1 MIITRKHLSRRTFLR
16 GAGAVI
22 GLPLLDAMLPA
33 MGWAHGAARQ
43 PATRLCYVYVPNG
56 MVMQNWKP
64 AREGKDYEL
73 PLILRPL
80 EPFRE
85 HLLVLSRLMCHNANA
100 LGDGP
105 GDHARASASF
115 LTGTHP
121 RESGSDIRAGV
132 SVDQVAAQAL
142 GGQTRLASLELG
154 LEDTRMVGL
163 CDAKYSCAYTSSISW
178 RTPTTPLPPLT
189 NPRHVFERLFG
200 NIDTSLSPAAA
211 ARRARYR
218 QSILDGA
225 IDETRR
231 LTGALGPADRR
242 KLDEYLA
249 SIRDVEQ
256 SIARLEQRADSG
268 LNPADLGMERPAGTP
283 ADYAEHSR
291 LMYQLQALAFQAD
304 ITRVSTLMVGR
315 ESSIRS
321 YDQLGIPE
329 SHHQLSH
336 HRNDPATLAKLT
348 RIQTY
353 HMSFF
358 AQFIERLRSTPDGD
372 ASLLDRSMIVY
383 GAGISDSNRHI
394 HENLPALVLGKG
406 NGALRTG
413 RHIDYRRDTPVTNL
427 HLALLDRLGVRPGR
441 LGDSTGL
448 LEI

>member
-16 GAGAVI
+16 SASAII
-22 GLPLLDAMLPA
+22 GLPLLDAMIPA
-33 MGWAHGAARQ
+33 LGWARVANK
-43 PATRLCYVYVPNG
+43 PPPLRLCYVYVPNG
-56 MVMQNWKP
+56 MVMKNWTP
-64 AREGKDYEL
+64 TTQGKDFEL
-73 PLILRPL
+73 PSILKPL
-80 EPFRE
+80 EKFRE
-85 HLLVLSRLMCHNANA
+85 QTLVLSNLICHNANA

-115 LTGTHP
+115 LTGAHP
-121 RESGSDIRAGV
+121 RESGSDIHAGV
-132 SVDQVAAQAL
+132 SADQVAAEAV
-142 GGQTRLASLELG
+142 GDQTRLRSLELG

-178 RTPTTPLPPLT
+178 RTPTTPLAPLA

-200 NIDTSLSPAAA
+200 NVDPTLDPSTV

-225 IDETRR
+225 VEETQR
-231 LTGALGPADRR
+231 LSSSVGPADRR
-242 KLDEYLA
+242 KIEEYLS
-249 SIRDVEQ
+249 SIREVER
-256 SIARLEQRADSG
+256 SIQRFQQDGPSPGSG
-268 LNPADLGMERPAGTP
+268 VERPSGTP
-283 ADYAEHSR
+283 ADYAEHTK
-291 LMYQLQALAFQAD
+291 LMFDLLALALQADL
-304 ITRVSTLMVGR
+304 TRISTLMVGR

-321 YDQLGIPE
+321 YDQIGIPE

-348 RIQTY
+348 KIQTY
-353 HMSFF
+353 HMGFF
-358 AQFIERLRSTPDGD
+358 AQFIDKLQSTKEGD

-394 HENLPALVLGKG
+394 HENLPVLVVGKG
-406 NGALRTG
+406 NGSLKTG
-413 RHIDYRRDTPVTNL
+413 RHIDYGKNTPVTNL
-427 HLALLDRLGVRPGR
+427 HLALLDRLNVRPGR

>member
-22 GLPLLDAMLPA
+22 GLPLLDAMVPA
-33 MGWAHGAARQ
+33 LGWAQGSAR
-43 PATRLCYVYVPNG
+43 PAPTRLCYVYVPNG
-56 MVMQNWKP
+56 MVMQNWTP
-64 AREGKDYEL
+64 AVTGRDFAL
-73 PLILRPL
+73 TPILRPL
-80 EPFRE
+80 ERFKDQT
-85 HLLVLSRLMCHNANA
+85 LVVSNLMCHNANA

-115 LTGTHP
+115 LTGAHP
-121 RESGSDIRAGV
+121 RESGSDIFAGV
-132 SVDQVAAQAL
+132 SADQVAAQAI
-142 GGQTRLASLELG
+142 GTQTRFPSLELG

-200 NIDTSLSPAAA
+200 NIDPNLDQATA

-225 IDETRR
+225 VEQARG
-231 LTGALGPADRR
+231 LNNSVGPADRR
-242 KLDEYLA
+242 RLDEYLQ
-249 SIRDVEQ
+249 SIREVER
-256 SIARLEQRADSG
+256 SLARFQAS
-268 LNPADLGMERPAGTP
+268 NPGMDRPSGTP

-291 LMYQLQALAFQAD
+291 LMYNLQALALQAD
-304 ITRVSTLMVGR
+304 LTRVITMMVGR
-315 ESSIRS
+315 ESSIRA
-321 YDQLGIPE
+321 YDQIGIPE

-336 HRNDPATLAKLT
+336 HRNDPAALAKLT

-353 HMSFF
+353 HIGFF
-358 AQFIERLRSTPDGD
+358 AEFIAKLQATPDGD

-394 HENLPALVLGKG
+394 HEKLPVLIVGKG
-406 NGALRTG
+406 NGALNTG
-413 RHIDYRRDTPVTNL
+413 RHIDFQRNTPVTNL
-427 HLALLDRLGVRPGR
+427 HLALLERLGVRPER